1 MTMNNLL
8 PSQRKAGNWKNQ
20 SYIVGAAAGLL
31 FGLLSAYMFNR
42 SATDAGAV
50 PTGENRVS
58 TGELLG
64 LGLALLAIIR
74 QVAEMGR
81 PPEPKKGRK

>member
-1 MTMNNLL
+1 MNNLL
-8 PSQRKAGNWKNQ
+8 PQRTNSNWRTQ

-31 FGLLSAYMFNR
+31 MGLLSAYMYNR
-42 SATDAGAV
+42 SAGDYGGV
-50 PTGENRVS
+50 PEGKNRVETGEV
-58 TGELLG
+58 LG

-81 PPEPKKGRK
+81 GPEPKKGRK

>member
-8 PSQRKAGNWKNQ
+8 PSQRKEGNWRTQ
-20 SYIVGAAAGLL
+20 SYVVGAAAGLL
-31 FGLLSAYMFNR
+31 FGLLSAYIYNR
-42 SATDAGAV
+42 SAADYGSTPEGH
-50 PTGENRVS
+50 NRVE

-64 LGLALLAIIR
+64 LGLALLAIVR

-81 PPEPKKGRK
+81 GPEPKKGRK